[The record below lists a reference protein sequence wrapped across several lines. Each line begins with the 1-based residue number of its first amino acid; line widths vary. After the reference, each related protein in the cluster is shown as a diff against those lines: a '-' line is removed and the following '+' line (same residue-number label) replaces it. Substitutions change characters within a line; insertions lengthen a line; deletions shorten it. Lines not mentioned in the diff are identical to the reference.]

1 MSGHKSDAD
10 TYTIRALKQ
19 EVELSDEESQDSYYT
34 GDEHD
39 EESKQLKDQVAMS
52 DQDRF
57 NLLHHS
63 EEN

>member
-1 MSGHKSDAD
+1 
-10 TYTIRALKQ
+10 LKQ

-57 NLLHHS
+57 HLLHHS